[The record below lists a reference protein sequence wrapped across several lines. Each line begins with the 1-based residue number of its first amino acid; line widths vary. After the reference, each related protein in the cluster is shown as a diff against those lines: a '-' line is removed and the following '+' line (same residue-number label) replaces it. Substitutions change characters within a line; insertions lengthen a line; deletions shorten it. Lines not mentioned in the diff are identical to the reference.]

1 MSDSNRSQLAFVAE
15 SIWGTTPGTATLK
28 KLRFTDESLNFA
40 IDNIQSNEI
49 RADRQTTDLIQTGA
63 ECGGGVNFELSYGAQ
78 DDLIAAALWD
88 AWVGVG
94 GGAVAELVSSDG
106 GDDFTLNATANTIA
120 LGASITHAIV
130 AGQWIELTGST
141 ADDGYHLVTGVSSQT
156 LTVASTPGIT
166 TGEVLETS
174 EAATIR
180 GSFLKN
186 GTTELPF
193 SIERFHDD
201 KTQYF
206 GFKGMVVNSMSITA
220 AAASILTG
228 SFDFLGKN
236 ATRGATSIG
245 ATYTAAPSNDV
256 LNAVANV
263 ATAYIMEGAT
273 LTALSG
279 IFVQELNFTLNN
291 NVRGLQAIGT
301 LGNADLGV
309 GNVECT
315 GALNMYF
322 QNGDIYDKYIA
333 GTESALSFKVEDTD
347 GNAYIFTF
355 PRVKFQTDAINVG
368 GLNTDVMENVGWQA
382 LRHET
387 YNYTIGITRIQ
398 AS

>member
-15 SIWGTTPGTATLK
+15 SLWGTTPGTATLK
-28 KLRFTDESLNFA
+28 KLRFTDESLNFT

-94 GGAVAELVSSDG
+94 GGAVAELLSSDG
-106 GDDFTLNATANTIA
+106 GDDFTLNA
-120 LGASITHAIV
+120 SITHGIV
-130 AGQWIELTGST
+130 AGQWVELTGST
-141 ADDGYHLVTGVSSQT
+141 ADDGYHLVTGVSTNT

-166 TGEVLETS
+166 TGEVLGTS

-236 ATRGATSIG
+236 ATRGSSSIG
-245 ATYTAAPSNDV
+245 ATYTAAPTNDV
-256 LNAVANV
+256 MNAVSNV
-263 ATAYIMEGAT
+263 GSIMEGST

-279 IFVQELNFTLNN
+279 IFIQELNFTLNN

-301 LGNADLGV
+301 LGNSDLGV

-315 GALNMYF
+315 GALNVYF
-322 QNGDIYDKYIA
+322 QNGDLYDKYIA
-333 GTESALSFKVEDTD
+333 GTESGMSFKVEDSS

-355 PRVKFQTDAINVG
+355 PRVKFMTDAVNVG
-368 GLNTDVMENVGWQA
+368 GLNTDVMENLGWQA
-382 LRHET
+382 LRHAT
-387 YNYTIGITRIQ
+387 YDYTIGITRIQ